1 MIYGKW
7 YAKGSSAQSDAELQ
21 ITDDTFVLKVKDGI
35 SYSALLHTLEVGS
48 RLGNVARKITLEDGS
63 VFATQDN
70 NAIDLA
76 FKKQLRGKGFMHSL
90 ESRMHWVL
98 VALALTIISSI
109 VFFKWGVPWAS
120 EKIAHALPH
129 ETNQLIASNTLEFL
143 DKYIFEESMIPE
155 KQMQKIR
162 MHFKSKVVPLG
173 SSNDEIRYKLH
184 FRLWKDGDLNIP
196 NALALPSGD
205 IIVTDKFVQLCENQ
219 QEMDAVLLHEMGH
232 IEHRH
237 TLEMV
242 IESTFVTVAVM
253 MIAGDSNGVADM
265 GVGLGSLLVSS
276 NYSRGHESEA
286 DQYAFKHM
294 LLAKLD
300 PVAFS
305 NIMNRI
311 TDYMQMPSGT
321 TIKQKD
327 NEAGTEVLDY
337 ISSHPSTKQRVEIA
351 RQYSECFH
359 KGLTTCE
366 IIEPAGSTLTLK

>member
-21 ITDDTFVLKVKDGI
+21 ITGDSFVLKVKDGV
-35 SYSALLHTLEVGS
+35 SYRALLCTLDVGS

-76 FKKQLRGKGFMHSL
+76 FKKQLRGKGFIHSL
-90 ESRMHWVL
+90 ESRMHWVI
-98 VALALTIISSI
+98 VAFALTIISTI
-109 VFFKWGVPWAS
+109 GFFKWGVPWAS
-120 EKIAHALPH
+120 EKIAQALPH

-143 DKYIFEESMIPE
+143 DKYIFKASELSE
-155 KQMQKIR
+155 KQRQDIR
-162 MHFKSKVVPLG
+162 LHFKSTVVPLG
-173 SSNDEIRYKLH
+173 STNDEIRYKLH
-184 FRLWKDGDLNIP
+184 FRLWDNGDLSIP
-196 NALALPSGD
+196 NAFALPSGD

-232 IEHRH
+232 IEYRH
-237 TLEMV
+237 TLKTI

-253 MIAGDSNGVADM
+253 MMVGDSNGVADM

-286 DQYAFKHM
+286 DQFAFKHM

-305 NIMNRI
+305 NIMNRM
-311 TDYMQMPSGT
+311 TDYMQTPADS
-321 TIKQKD
+321 TIKHKD
-327 NEAGTEVLDY
+327 NETGAEVLDY
-337 ISSHPSTKQRVEIA
+337 LSSHPSTKQRVEIA
-351 RQYSECFH
+351 RQYSECFR
-359 KGLTTCE
+359 KGLTVCDITE
-366 IIEPAGSTLTLK
+366 SKESAPSLK